1 MLQANLHIK
10 KFEPMKGTLMDKA
23 LLGIG
28 SSYRDFIVT
37 KKSAIEE
44 LQLEL
49 VELSHKP
56 TGATVLHLACDDDEN
71 LFCLSERTYPHTSNG
86 VAHILEHT
94 VLCGSKNFPVKDPFF
109 SMIRRSLNTFMNAMT
124 GSDFTC
130 YPASSCSEK
139 DFYNLLE
146 VYIDAVFFPKLR
158 ELSFAQEGH
167 RLEFEKVADPNSL
180 LMRKGIV
187 YNEMKG
193 ALSSST
199 ARLFNAMMSALMPD
213 TIYGIDSGGEPEIIP
228 ELTYQQLLDFHKK
241 YYAPGHCLFFF
252 YGNLPLKK
260 HLDFITEKVLGQ
272 AERPEPLEQLKKQA
286 RFKKPVSKTTSY
298 PVDSSEDPKG
308 KALISFGWLTCA
320 IQEQEELLALELITN
335 ILMENDASPLK
346 RALLESKLCKEASL
360 FLEGDISEVPM
371 ILMLKGCGSQDAS
384 RIYRIIES
392 TLSRIVSAGLEHHL
406 IEASL
411 HQLEFDR
418 LEIGSSRGPYG
429 LSLFMRSAL
438 LQQHGATAKEAL
450 KIHSL
455 FKKLREQLSTRPHY
469 LESIIEKYFLKNTH
483 RVDLTLEPDPE
494 LLKKEAATER
504 EALDKIQKRLS
515 PKDKDEIVRAAQ
527 RLKSFQDEQEKEDLE
542 CLPKIE
548 VKDISRSPKDY
559 RLLHEKIGPFEIYTH
574 ACFTNEILYTDF
586 VFNLPQIDEDDIFY
600 LQLFTE
606 IVTEVG
612 NKKRDYIKQLEYV
625 QANLGGLSCHLAL
638 SPNVF
643 DSNLISP
650 TLRIQVKSQYRHAQK
665 LFEITGDLIC
675 DTLFKETDRLEEL
688 ITQELADLK
697 THLVQNAMG
706 YATTLSISGMNDAT
720 FFSQKCHGID
730 YLWFLKDLSENFKKR
745 APALIKKLEELK
757 ALIFANKV
765 PHVVLSCS
773 EQMLKKIHDE
783 GLFDMRFNEQKPP
796 HQEPWKGG
804 YDLTQ
809 PLSQGRL
816 IPSGVFF
823 TSKSLP
829 IPSFANPA
837 TPAIC
842 LAAQLFENITLHKKI
857 REQGGAYG
865 GGCRVKT
872 AVGAMTFFAYRDPH
886 LASTLSA
893 FDEAVQTVAEGNF
906 SEEQL
911 NEAKRAVIQGLD
923 TPIYPHSRAS
933 ASYND
938 LRQQKTFELKEGFR
952 TGILDAAIEDII
964 EVVKEKIAPQMASG
978 VAIAFGSDGLF
989 EKENKVLEKQKGMP
1003 LALFPA

>member
-1 MLQANLHIK
+1 M
-10 KFEPMKGTLMDKA
+10 EKA
-23 LLGIG
+23 PLDIG
-28 SSYRDFIVT
+28 SSYRDFVVT

-49 VELSHKP
+49 VELTHKP
-56 TGATVLHLACDDDEN
+56 TGATVLHLACDDNEN
-71 LFCLSERTYPHTSNG
+71 FFCLSERTYPHTSNG

-158 ELSFAQEGH
+158 ELSFLQEGH
-167 RLEFEKVADPNSL
+167 RLEFENLSDSTSA

-199 ARLFNAMMSALMPD
+199 ARLFNAMMNTLMPD
-213 TIYGIDSGGEPEIIP
+213 TIYGIDSGGEPKVIT
-228 ELTYQQLLDFHKK
+228 ELTYEQLLDFHKK

-260 HLDFITEKVLGQ
+260 HLDFILEKVLSQ
-272 AERPEPLEQLKKQA
+272 AERPEPLEQLKKQP
-286 RFKKPVSKTTSY
+286 RFKKPVAKTIPY
-298 PVDSSEDPKG
+298 PIDPTEDPKN

-320 IQEQEELLALELITN
+320 IQEQEELLALELIAN

-360 FLEGDISEVPM
+360 FLEGDIAEVPM
-371 ILMLKGCGSQDAS
+371 ILMLKECSVKDAD
-384 RIYRIIES
+384 RIYRIIDS

-406 IEASL
+406 VEASL

-429 LSLFMRSAL
+429 LSLFIRSAL

-455 FKKLREQLSTRPHY
+455 FKNLREKLSTRPHY
-469 LESIIEKYFLKNTH
+469 LEGMIEKYFLKNTH

-494 LLKKEAATER
+494 LLKKEAASER
-504 EALDKIQKRLS
+504 ETLDKIQKKLS
-515 PKDKDEIVRAAQ
+515 SKDKDEIIRAAQ
-527 RLKSFQDEQEKEDLE
+527 RLQSFQDEQEKESLE

-548 VKDISRSPKDY
+548 IQDISRSPQDY
-559 RLLHEKIGPFEIYTH
+559 PLLHEKIGPFEIYTH
-574 ACFTNEILYTDF
+574 TCFTNEILYTDF
-586 VFNLPQIDEDDIFY
+586 VFNLPHIDEDDIFY
-600 LQLFTE
+600 LKLFTD

-650 TLRIQVKSQYRHAQK
+650 TLRLQAKSQYRHAHK
-665 LFEITGDLIC
+665 LFEIIGDLIC
-675 DTLFKETDRLEEL
+675 DTVFKETDRLEEL
-688 ITQELADLK
+688 ITQELSSLK

-720 FFSQKCHGID
+720 FLSQKCHGLD
-730 YLWFLKDLSENFKKR
+730 YLWFLKDLSENFEKR
-745 APALIKKLEELK
+745 VQGLVKKLEDLK
-757 ALIFANKV
+757 ALVFANKV

-773 EQMLKKIHDE
+773 DHMLKKIHDE
-783 GLFDMRFNEQKPP
+783 GLFDMRFNEKTPP
-796 HQEPWKGG
+796 KQELWKGG
-804 YDLTQ
+804 YSLTQ

-823 TSKSLP
+823 TSKSLS
-829 IPSFANPA
+829 IPSFADPI
-837 TPAIC
+837 TPDIC
-842 LAAQLFENITLHKKI
+842 LAAQLFENITLHKRI

-893 FDEAVQTVAEGNF
+893 FDEAVQIVAQGEF

-923 TPIYPHSRAS
+923 TPIYPHSRAN
-933 ASYND
+933 AAYND
-938 LRQQKTFELKEGFR
+938 LREQKTFELKKSFR
-952 TGILDAAIEDII
+952 SGILDAKAEDII
-964 EVVKEKIAPQMASG
+964 QAVKQKIAPQMALG
-978 VAIAFGSDGLF
+978 VAVAFGSNGLF
-989 EKENKVLEKQKGMP
+989 DKENKALEKEHRSP